1 MFYAIVDVNELPHH
15 ECPMFYIIRYN
26 NTKTKV
32 VVKVNMECELSQNN
46 TLYMKDYID
55 NMMQKNDEWKSKNIV

>member
-1 MFYAIVDVNELPHH
+1 MNYPH
-15 ECPMFYIIRYN
+15 ECPMFSIRYN

-32 VVKVNMECELSQNN
+32 VVKINMECDLAHNH

-55 NMMQKNDEWKSKNIV
+55 NMMQKNDEWK

>member
-1 MFYAIVDVNELPHH
+1 MFYAIVDVNDLPE
-15 ECPMFYIIRYN
+15 ECPKFSIIRYN
-26 NTKTKV
+26 NTRTKV

-46 TLYMKDYID
+46 TLYMKDYIE

>member
-1 MFYAIVDVNELPHH
+1 MFYAIVDVNELPH
-15 ECPMFYIIRYN
+15 ECPMFSIIRYN

-32 VVKVNMECELSQNN
+32 VVKINMECDLAHNH

>member
-1 MFYAIVDVNELPHH
+1 MFYAIVDVNELPH
-15 ECPMFYIIRYN
+15 ECPMFSIIRYN

-46 TLYMKDYID
+46 TLYMKDYIE

>member
-1 MFYAIVDVNELPHH
+1 MFSTL
-15 ECPMFYIIRYN
+15 RYN

-32 VVKVNMECELSQNN
+32 IVKVNMECYLAQNH

>member
-15 ECPMFYIIRYN
+15 ECPMFSTVRYN

-32 VVKVNMECELSQNN
+32 IVKVNMECDLAQTH
-46 TLYMKDYID
+46 TLYMKDYIE

>member
-1 MFYAIVDVNELPHH
+1 MFYAIVDVNELPH
-15 ECPMFYIIRYN
+15 ECPMFSIIRYN

-32 VVKVNMECELSQNN
+32 VVKVNMECELSQNY
-46 TLYMKDYID
+46 TLYMKDYIE